1 MKKLLNLLSV
11 LTISGTAIP
20 MVIAAS
26 PSETSTNRSSN
37 RNEQNSSSLT
47 QGRTNHNATT
57 GRTPN
62 GTKRTA
68 IQTTSINQTKTKSST
83 QNSRRTPT
91 PASTNR
97 NNIILNKRNY
107 SRSIRDYIDNNS
119 GRSQPPTQTTS
130 HSKTKITKDKANNN
144 VFRVYGIN
152 QRTGNRIYALNQNP
166 SKAIL
171 ELPLKNHD
179 GQEVTAILNPNN
191 NLYMDGFIVNDA
203 NGKKTYWHFQ
213 KEKETDNVITKIEGI
228 ESKCLG
234 YDGSYQRIG
243 NHELIISKNYI
254 NESID
259 KLASVNDDNKKGLKD
274 SLLTTIFVTSES
286 MRFFSVRNDVARVLH
301 SSDDHPQTI
310 NWGHYENKLT
320 KWDDNSGNY
329 IKTKIGNGSMQLN
342 DEISNN
348 NELSPT
354 QKVQKQ
360 QKEIDD
366 IAILSSKS
374 SELNKFIP
382 HRNLGAINTD
392 QQNQPSIPQIK
403 EAILVNNPHLS
414 IVPKTTTLVKAQTHI
429 KAVGNE
435 IFIGEYKDT
444 EVAVASTSNYQKG
457 EKIDLDIKKVRVENI
472 TSTKA
477 TIRTPEN
484 EVTVTFNKK
493 S

>member
-1 MKKLLNLLSV
+1 MKKLLSLLSV

-26 PSETSTNRSSN
+26 PSGTSTNRSSN

-47 QGRTNHNATT
+47 QRRTT
-57 GRTPN
+57 N

-83 QNSRRTPT
+83 QNSQRTPT

-97 NNIILNKRNY
+97 NNIILNTRNY

-203 NGKKTYWHFQ
+203 NGKKTYWHFK
-213 KEKETDNVITKIEGI
+213 KEEETDNVITKIEGI

-234 YDGSYQRIG
+234 YGSSYRQIG

-259 KLASVNDDNKKGLKD
+259 KLASFNGDKKEDLKNN
-274 SLLTTIFVTSES
+274 LLTTIFVTSES
-286 MRFFSVRNDVARVLH
+286 MRFSSVRNDVARVLH

-320 KWDDNSGNY
+320 NWQNNSENY
-329 IKTKIGNGSMQLN
+329 IKTKIGNGAMKLN
-342 DEISNN
+342 AEISEN

-392 QQNQPSIPQIK
+392 QQNQPSIRQIK

-457 EKIDLDIKKVRVENI
+457 EKRDLDIKKVRVENI
-472 TSTKA
+472 NSTEA
-477 TIRTPEN
+477 RIRTPEN